1 MAAKDNPS
9 VNLSTLPIPQLT
21 SIKNQLTQELQHLT
35 SSFTQLRAAQAK
47 FRDCINSIRDGI
59 EKGGREEGTPI
70 LVPLTPSLY
79 VPGKLASTDT
89 VLVDVGTGF
98 YLEKTPPDARQFYM
112 SKVDDLGKNLKD
124 LEKIVQGKQGN
135 LNVVEDGMRN
145 TILRRSGRQL
155 TGAATVLRQRM
166 MSESTSSSQD
176 AKGGGG
182 NG

>member
-1 MAAKDNPS
+1 MAAKETSS
-9 VNLSTLPIPQLT
+9 VKLSTLPIPQLT

-35 SSFTQLRAAQAK
+35 NSFTQLRAAQAK

-59 EKGGREEGTPI
+59 EKGGRKEGTPI

-79 VPGKLASTDT
+79 VPGKLASTET
-89 VLVDVGTGF
+89 VLVDIGTGF
-98 YLEKTPPDARQFYM
+98 YVEKTPPDARHFYT

-124 LEKIVQGKQGN
+124 LETIVQGKQGN
-135 LNVVEDGMRN
+135 LNVVED
-145 TILRRSGRQL
+145 
-155 TGAATVLRQRM
+155 VLRQRII
-166 MSESTSSSQD
+166 SESTSSSQD